1 MYPTG
6 SGLGKP
12 DRAGRARKTRAKCS
26 QRITAGG
33 RNRGLS
39 QADVRWLAHALAQ
52 APSRCASSV
61 KLSTTTSQS
70 DSAARSFAWFGPY
83 SVGRLT

>member
-12 DRAGRARKTRAKCS
+12 DRTGRAREARAMCS
-26 QRITAGG
+26 QRFTAGG
-33 RNRGLS
+33 RKGRLS
-39 QADVRWLAHALAQ
+39 QADLCRLAHAGAQ
-52 APSRCASSV
+52 TPSRCANAV